1 MKVLGKNLSKTK
13 PDTVMILIYAEKARV
28 VSTEWDFSIWLCCT
42 GKNFSFFAIHQN
54 AQKDIDV
61 SQKSWYSKPRTAHKQ
76 SGTNIQSNKP
86 G

>member
-1 MKVLGKNLSKTK
+1 MIAPSLSSGIGEQTNGRANMKVLRKNLSKTK

-42 GKNFSFFAIHQN
+42 GKTLFVFAIRQN

-61 SQKSWYSKPRTAHKQ
+61 SQKT
-76 SGTNIQSNKP
+76 
-86 G
+86 